1 MVYNYNIFIFEEK
14 IVQVILLC
22 FCLHI
27 VFFEVLENYGVE
39 CMNTST
45 LSG

>member
-14 IVQVILLC
+14 IVWVVLLC

-27 VFFEVLENYGVE
+27 GFFEVLKNYRVQ
-39 CMNTST
+39 CMNRST